1 MKKVYKKKIVITG
14 GNGLIG
20 SHFSNK
26 LKHKYRIIKY
36 PYKIQNFK
44 KFDRWIVNK
53 DFDYFVHFAAL
64 TKKKSLVNKK
74 KINLINVKATK
85 KMIDSLNNQKIK
97 SFKYFLFISSSH
109 VYGYSKKKIS
119 ENMQRIPQNKYGYSK
134 KNVEDYIIK
143 NRKNLDFKI
152 GIARL
157 FNITGKNQRE
167 GFFIKDIIQKI
178 NNGDKINNINKYRDF
193 IHIDDVIKSLK
204 IIISKE
210 YQEPI
215 NVCSGKK
222 INLIEICKMI
232 NDKFFKKKIYIDNK
246 RGKDLFGDNR
256 KLKKIGIKKFK
267 NINHILDTLN

>member
-20 SHFSNK
+20 SNFSNK

-36 PYKIQNFK
+36 PYKIQHFN
-44 KFDRWIVNK
+44 KFNKWIVNK

-85 KMIDSLNNQKIK
+85 KIISSLNKQKIK
-97 SFKYFLFISSSH
+97 SFKFFLFISSSH
-109 VYGYSKKKIS
+109 VYGYSNKKIS
-119 ENMQRIPQNKYGYSK
+119 ENMQRTPQNKYGFSK
-134 KNVEDYIIK
+134 KKIEDYIIK
-143 NRKNLDFKI
+143 NRKNLYFKT

-178 NNGDKINNINKYRDF
+178 NKGNKISNINKYRDF

-204 IIISKE
+204 LIISKE

-222 INLIEICKMI
+222 TNLIEICKMI
-232 NDKFFKKKIYIDNK
+232 NDKFFKKRIYIDYK

-256 KLKKIGIKKFK
+256 KLKKLGINKFK
-267 NINHILDTLN
+267 NINYILDTLN

>member
-1 MKKVYKKKIVITG
+1 M
-14 GNGLIG
+14 
-20 SHFSNK
+20 
-26 LKHKYRIIKY
+26 
-36 PYKIQNFK
+36 
-44 KFDRWIVNK
+44 
-53 DFDYFVHFAAL
+53 
-64 TKKKSLVNKK
+64 
-74 KINLINVKATK
+74 IN
-85 KMIDSLNNQKIK
+85 SLNNQKIK

-167 GFFIKDIIQKI
+167 GFFIKDIIKKI
-178 NNGDKINNINKYRDF
+178 NNSDKINNINKYRDF

-204 IIISKE
+204 IIVSKE

-232 NDKFFKKKIYIDNK
+232 NDKFFKKKIYIDYK